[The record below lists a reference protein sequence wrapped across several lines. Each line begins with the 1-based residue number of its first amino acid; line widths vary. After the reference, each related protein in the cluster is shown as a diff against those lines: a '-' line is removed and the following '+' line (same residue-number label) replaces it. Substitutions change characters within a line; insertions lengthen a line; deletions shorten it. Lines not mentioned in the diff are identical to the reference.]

1 MSAFSRM
8 LAPLARR
15 VRLMVARGVVAA
27 VNDAL
32 KLQGVQLQLLADE
45 TSGDLERFQQY
56 GFTSVPHAGAEAV
69 VVCVGG
75 SRSHGLVIAV
85 DDRRYRLKGLA
96 AGEVALYTDEGDKI
110 HLQRGGTIEIV
121 AGTKVSV
128 FSPLVEVSAGDVVA
142 DGISLK
148 THVHGGVE
156 PGAGTTGAP
165 Q

>member
-1 MSAFSRM
+1 MSPFSRM

-56 GFTSVPHAGAEAV
+56 GFTSVPLPGAEAV

-96 AGEVALYTDEGDKI
+96 AGEAALYTDEGDKI
-110 HLQRGGTIEIV
+110 HLKRGGTIEVI
-121 AGTKVSV
+121 AATKVAV
-128 FSPLVEVSAGDVVA
+128 ASPLVEVTGGDVLA

-148 THVHGGVE
+148 THVHGGVT
-156 PGAGTTGAP
+156 PGGGVTGAP